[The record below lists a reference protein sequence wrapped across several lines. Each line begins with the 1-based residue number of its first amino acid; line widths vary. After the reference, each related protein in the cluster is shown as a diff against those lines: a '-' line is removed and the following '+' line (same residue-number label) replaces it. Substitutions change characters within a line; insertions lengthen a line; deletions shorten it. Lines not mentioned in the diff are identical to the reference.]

1 MTSIDGSC
9 VLAVEDD
16 DDERTLLRLLEDE
29 VMTVVEAGNGRTA
42 LAVLHRMPLTS

>member
-9 VLAVEDD
+9 VLAVED